1 MPYAAGAEGQPDVS
15 GRIRVRRHRTHQDG
29 DRRAGYLM
37 LLPSAVVVAG
47 VTVFPILYSVWMS
60 FHDVHLTVN
69 GYDMRFT
76 GLANYGTL
84 VHSSAFWHSAWF
96 TTYYAVV
103 TVFAELILGM
113 LIALAIYRVQ
123 RLKNLSL
130 VVMLIPWSLI
140 TVVSAQMWSYIYNGV
155 YGVLN
160 AILQALHLIQ
170 APVTWPGTSTGAVLS
185 MMVADIWKTTPF
197 VVIILLGGL
206 QMIPAEYHEAAVM
219 DGAGPWTVFWK
230 VTFPLLRS
238 SIALAAVFRI
248 LQAFGVFD
256 LPFVLTGG
264 GPGNATTSL
273 AVLGEQALFQNLHFG
288 VGAAVA
294 VSTVLMVLTL
304 SLIFLSA
311 FRALVE
317 EGA

>member
-1 MPYAAGAEGQPDVS
+1 VKRAAGAIVAP
-15 GRIRVRRHRTHQDG
+15 THQTRRKKDILAP
-29 DRRAGYLM
+29 DRKAGYAMM
-37 LLPSAVVVAG
+37 LPAAIVILG
-47 VTVFPILYSVWMS
+47 VTIFPILYSVWMS
-60 FHDVHLTVN
+60 LNDVHITVN
-69 GYDMRFT
+69 GYQMNFI

-84 VHSSAFWHSAWF
+84 IHSGVFWHSVWF

-103 TVFAELILGM
+103 TVFVELVLGM
-113 LIALAIYRVQ
+113 LIALAIHRVQ

-140 TVVSAQMWSYIYNGV
+140 TVVSAQMWAYIYNGM

-160 AILQALHLIQ
+160 AILQGLHLIH
-170 APVTWPGTSTGAVLS
+170 APVTWLGSETGAIIC

-206 QMIPAEYHEAAVM
+206 QMISQEYFEAAYI
-219 DGAGPWTVFWK
+219 DGANRWQVFWK
-230 VTFPLLRS
+230 ITFPLLRS
-238 SIALAAVFRI
+238 SLALAALFRI

-256 LPFVLTGG
+256 LPFVLTDG
-264 GPGNATTSL
+264 GPGTATTSL
-273 AVLGEQALFQNLHFG
+273 AVLGERSLFQNLHFG

-294 VSTVLMVLTL
+294 VSTVLVVLTL

-311 FRALVE
+311 FRGLAE